1 LGHRHGGC
9 FLLLQATAKQL
20 SVSQKGKHM
29 VSDSQHKHW
38 ECLIAYNAL
47 GGYVVP
53 KSSSARNC
61 SQHILN
67 GRVFEPRM
75 PEFVAKHVG
84 QGDIVH
90 AGTFFG
96 DFLPAFSRAMAP
108 GARVWAYEP
117 VAENY
122 ACAKATME
130 LNRIENVSL
139 HFAGL
144 GEALSEGVVVT
155 HDAAGMALGEV
166 AYVSTSMEDRV
177 GDTETIRI
185 VSIDETVPSD
195 RHVAIIQL
203 DVEGFEEPALSG
215 ALKTI
220 ARCKPILV
228 LETLPP
234 PAWVSRHLEPLGYSV
249 REGVHANVV
258 LSVTATGG
266 LANAA
271 RWRARSMLKAMLPA
285 KWRQRLR
292 SAEAAQRASRMP
304 TAADSG
310 ALDCRLAQTAD
321 GALVCAPLGADLAP
335 CAKART
341 NAAGAVLVHSARYG
355 QDLPRLAA
363 AGQPVLVVEPDA
375 DMRRY
380 ARMTA
385 ILNRLDNV
393 RVEADEASFKPLQ

>member
-1 LGHRHGGC
+1 
-9 FLLLQATAKQL
+9 
-20 SVSQKGKHM
+20 M
-29 VSDSQHKHW
+29 VGDRRQQHW
-38 ECLIAYNAL
+38 DCIISYNAL

-53 KSSSARNC
+53 RSSSARNC

-75 PEFVAKHVG
+75 PDFVARHIGK
-84 QGDIVH
+84 GDIVH

-96 DFLPAFSRAMAP
+96 DFLPAFSRALAP

-122 ACAKATME
+122 DCARATLE
-130 LNRIENVSL
+130 LNRVDNVVL
-139 HFAGL
+139 QFAGL
-144 GEALSEGVVVT
+144 GEASSAGVVVT
-155 HDAAGMALGEV
+155 HDAAGLALGEI
-166 AYVSTSMEDRV
+166 AYVSTATDDQV
-177 GDTETIRI
+177 GGTETIRI
-185 VSIDETVPSD
+185 VSIDETVPAD
-195 RHVAIIQL
+195 RSVSIIQL

-228 LETLPP
+228 LETLPS
-234 PAWVSRHLEPLGYSV
+234 PAWVERHLTPLGYRV

-258 LSVTATGG
+258 LSVRPTGSFMDA
-266 LANAA
+266 L
-271 RWRARSMLKAMLPA
+271 RWRARSLLKAVLPMRL
-285 KWRQRLR
+285 RQHLR

-310 ALDCRLAQTAD
+310 ALDCSLLQGAD
-321 GALVCAPLGADLAP
+321 GSVVCAPPSADITP
-335 CAKART
+335 CATSVEQAC
-341 NAAGAVLVHSARYG
+341 GALLVRSVRHG

-363 AGQPVLVVEPDA
+363 AGKPIHAVEPDP
-375 DMRRY
+375 DLRRY

-385 ILNRLDNV
+385 ILNRLDAV
-393 RVEADEASFKPLQ
+393 RVEADEAAFARPG